1 MTKFKNLLF
10 IIFFISLYQCGYTAV
25 YNGEQFHNFKIIV
38 ENMDGDENFNKIL
51 NSKLREL
58 KNNDSKNVFYIKVN
72 SNLQKEVLAK
82 DKAGKATNYEL
93 GLTTKFEIRNK
104 DKVESTTFKEFFK
117 LNSNDDS
124 LKGKRYE
131 NNLKNNFAIS
141 IKDKLILKLNSM
153 ND

>member
-58 KNNDSKNVFYIKVN
+58 KNNDSKNVFYIKIN
-72 SNLQKEVLAK
+72 SNSQKKVFAK
-82 DKAGKATNYEL
+82 DSAGKATNYEL
-93 GLTTKFEIRNK
+93 ELMTKFEIRYK
-104 DKVESTTFKEFFK
+104 GKVESVLFREYFK
-117 LNSNDDS
+117 LSSNDDS
-124 LKGKRYE
+124 LKQKRYE
-131 NNLKNNFAIS
+131 NNLKDNFAIS